1 MRRVSRLANRYGIY
15 YLRYSIP
22 RGCHAIF
29 KSREINR
36 SLKTTHRVTA
46 VERLLALSLRIDL
59 FFRELIKLIPLF
71 ESLPEPILD
80 ALRGEITET
89 IDTWPWVNV
98 NHEEEIDTYLEHF
111 TAWRCEIEDKQHNRQ
126 ACLEEGAAFLQK
138 KGLLQRFGDEVTED
152 QLVRI
157 GYICF
162 RISIFRWNFAATRL
176 NGGYGSKIEDPDL
189 RALMQAN
196 GGKSVLQARQ
206 AIVAP
211 VQKAGT
217 SLNDLFKRYRLENAH
232 TMRGNRAYDFEQAF
246 GLLADT
252 LGSEVTAEELDKAH
266 IRKVKD
272 VMAHLPINARKNNEF
287 KELTYPQIA
296 EKNKTL
302 GLKTISDR
310 SRNRLLGCLNQ
321 LMDWAR
327 DQGFVQQNPVS
338 GMLLRLP
345 KEKSDRL
352 PFDKDDLKRIFTAPT
367 YVGMHSERFWKKPGT
382 LVVRDSN
389 YWMPILALCTGARA
403 NELLQLTKS
412 DVRQEDGV
420 WIIDIN
426 KRVKTRDSVRKV
438 PLHPE
443 LISVGFVEWVTSLKI
458 MPDERLFSE
467 VSPASG
473 DGKFSTTYSKR
484 FGRFLSSLELE
495 DERKVFHSFRHL
507 FTDLLRAKADD
518 GVIKA
523 ILGHDDPSVTSRYG
537 KGYPLQR
544 LHEAVSAVVLPVD
557 LSHLHSKRMKAA
569 S

>member
-1 MRRVSRLANRYGIY
+1 M
-15 YLRYSIP
+15 
-22 RGCHAIF
+22 
-29 KSREINR
+29 
-36 SLKTTHRVTA
+36 
-46 VERLLALSLRIDL
+46 
-59 FFRELIKLIPLF
+59 
-71 ESLPEPILD
+71 
-80 ALRGEITET
+80 
-89 IDTWPWVNV
+89 
-98 NHEEEIDTYLEHF
+98 
-111 TAWRCEIEDKQHNRQ
+111 
-126 ACLEEGAAFLQK
+126 
-138 KGLLQRFGDEVTED
+138 
-152 QLVRI
+152 
-157 GYICF
+157 
-162 RISIFRWNFAATRL
+162 
-176 NGGYGSKIEDPDL
+176 
-189 RALMQAN
+189 
-196 GGKSVLQARQ
+196 
-206 AIVAP
+206 
-211 VQKAGT
+211 KA
-217 SLNDLFKRYRLENAH
+217 
-232 TMRGNRAYDFEQAF
+232 NRAYDFEQAF

-252 LGSEVTAEELDKAH
+252 LGSEVAAQELDKAH

-272 VMAHLPINARKNNEF
+272 VMAHLPINARKNHEF

-321 LMDWAR
+321 LMDWAVKE
-327 DQGFVQQNPVS
+327 GFIQQNPVS
-338 GMLLRLP
+338 RMLLRLP

-352 PFDKDDLKRIFTAPT
+352 PFDGDDLKRIFNAPT
-367 YVGMHSERFWKKPGT
+367 FVGMHSERYWKKSGT

-426 KRVKTRDSVRKV
+426 KRVKTKDSVRKV

-443 LISVGFVEWVTSLKI
+443 LISVGFVEWATSLKI
-458 MPDERLFSE
+458 KPDERLFGE

-484 FGRFLSSLELE
+484 FGRFLDSLKLE
-495 DERKVFHSFRHL
+495 DDRKVFHSFRHL

-544 LHEAVSAVVLPVD
+544 LHEAVSAVILPVD